1 MLKCGCEERVAAQG
15 FSPLGCSAGRA
26 PPLLH
31 VLVVWLAGLVG
42 FFFWFFFGFFFFQAA
57 LVIRRLVLR
66 RQGVGE
72 GGVSAGCWLSV
83 QVKGDGGEERRCQG
97 PEAPCALGRTERWQ
111 ERRSRRKRGRWSLV
125 VMAS

>member
-42 FFFWFFFGFFFFQAA
+42 FFFWFFFFPGRIGDKASGFEAS
-57 LVIRRLVLR
+57 
-66 RQGVGE
+66 GSGGG
-72 GGVSAGCWLSV
+72 GGVCWLL
-83 QVKGDGGEERRCQG
+83 
-97 PEAPCALGRTERWQ
+97 AL
-111 ERRSRRKRGRWSLV
+111 SPS
-125 VMAS
+125 